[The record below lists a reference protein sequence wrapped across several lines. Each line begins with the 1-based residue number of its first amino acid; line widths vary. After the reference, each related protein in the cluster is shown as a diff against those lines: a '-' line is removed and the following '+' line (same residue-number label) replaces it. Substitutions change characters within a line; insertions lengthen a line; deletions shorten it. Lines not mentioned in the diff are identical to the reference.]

1 MSNIIFNTNNTAWQ
15 TGDYPLFFGQVP
27 GVYDSVNVKY
37 PKLFDLYEQL
47 KQIDW
52 RHDEI
57 DLTQTRM
64 DLHRCPFTLRDIMI
78 KNLAYQWELDSIAS
92 RSIAPL
98 LAPFITNSE
107 YWLMIVKQSEN
118 ENLHSLTYSE
128 IIRQCLPD
136 TTEIFNEVMKNEQ
149 VINRGS
155 RISKVFSEL
164 KEIGAKFTLGLV
176 SKEVA
181 MPIVLKSVVTLYAL
195 ERIEFMSSFACTF
208 ALAEQQLFVGA
219 ARLVQKIAED
229 EQIHTA
235 MGKETIKII
244 KSNQLWNM
252 ILDINEDEI
261 RSIIDDI
268 VSAEYQWNSYLFSEG
283 RNIVGLNEKLLNSW
297 VQYNAQQVYETLS
310 IDMPFTRVE
319 ENPLPWMNEWLD
331 INLTQN
337 ANQEGENLAY
347 TMITVVNDLN
357 DEELEF

>member
-1 MSNIIFNTNNTAWQ
+1 MSTIIFNNENTAWK
-15 TGDYPLFFGQVP
+15 TGEYPLFFGQVP

-37 PKLFDLYEQL
+37 PQLFDLYEQL

-64 DLHRCPFTLRDIMI
+64 DLIRCPATTRDIMI

-107 YWLMIVKQSEN
+107 YWLMIAKQSEN

-136 TTEIFNEVMKNEQ
+136 TTEIFNEVMKNDE

-155 RISKVFSEL
+155 RVAKVFSEL
-164 KEIGAKFTLGLV
+164 KEIGAKYTLGLV
-176 SKEVA
+176 SKDVA
-181 MPIVLKSVVTLYAL
+181 LPIVLKSVVTLYAL

-244 KSNQLWNM
+244 KNNQLWGM
-252 ILDINEDEI
+252 LLYINEDEI
-261 RSIIDDI
+261 KSIINDI
-268 VSAEYQWNSYLFSEG
+268 VLAEYQWNSYLFSEG
-283 RNIVGLNEKLLNSW
+283 RNIVGLNENLLNSW
-297 VQYNAQQVYETLS
+297 VQYNAQQVYDTLNLS
-310 IDMPFTRVE
+310 LPFIRVL
-319 ENPLPWMNEWLD
+319 ENPLPWMDEWLD

-337 ANQEGENLAY
+337 ANQEGENLSY
-347 TMITVVNDLN
+347 TMNSVVDDLGTK
-357 DEELEF
+357 ELEF